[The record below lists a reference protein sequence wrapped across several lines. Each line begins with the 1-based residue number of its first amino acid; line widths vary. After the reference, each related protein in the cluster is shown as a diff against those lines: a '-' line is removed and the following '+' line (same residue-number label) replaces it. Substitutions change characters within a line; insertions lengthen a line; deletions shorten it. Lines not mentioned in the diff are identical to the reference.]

1 MHALLN
7 LFDCANCGGERG
19 TLVARIEL
27 VEQLPV
33 FADQRNFGGRG
44 ARVDAEENL
53 ALVALEV
60 AGLDRVAGVA
70 RFKFAIVFFVFE
82 ERGQSLHLV
91 VHGDTLLETLNQIVD
106 VHARFLFGT
115 HRGADGREE
124 MGIIRVDDVLVR
136 ESQGADEGI
145 L

>member
-19 TLVARIEL
+19 ALVARIEL
-27 VEQLPV
+27 VEQLSV
-33 FADQRNFGGRG
+33 LADQSNFGGCG
-44 ARVDAEENL
+44 ARIDAEENL

-70 RFKFAIVFFVFE
+70 RFKFAIVFFVSE
-82 ERGQSLHLV
+82 ERGQSLYLV
-91 VHGDTLLETLNQIVD
+91 VHGDTLLEALNQVID
-106 VHARFLFGT
+106 VHTRFLFGA
-115 HRGADGREE
+115 HRGTDGSKEVGVL
-124 MGIIRVDDVLVR
+124 GIDDVLIR
-136 ESQGADEGI
+136 KSQGSDEGV